1 MSLTHVVNTDPD
13 NKYEPYTAA
22 NPMPVSVTGGG
33 DASASNQA
41 TMITHLSDID
51 TAVTGTLNVSDS
63 TAQSS
68 LSSISSTVAGTLTV
82 SDSTAQASLS
92 SISSSVAGTLVVSDS
107 TAQSSLATIAG
118 AVAAGGIPALNLVE
132 VSDTNAQS
140 SLSTIAGAV
149 SGGNV
154 QVDIVSSSGT
164 IDIQNTTVSNKGSAF
179 NGANNATLASG
190 ALSSAVDITNMNHLS
205 IFYEDSNTALT
216 DKLTVMVSPDNSNYF
231 ELVEL
236 FPSTSGAVRNANLTD
251 LAGHGLTHLKLRND
265 SGSNSYSNVNITVV
279 GAP

>member
-33 DASASNQA
+33 DASSSNQL
-41 TMITHLSDID
+41 TMISHLSDID

-107 TAQSSLATIAG
+107 
-118 AVAAGGIPALNLVE
+118 V
-132 VSDTNAQS
+132 AQS

-149 SGGNV
+149 AAGGSPASNLV
-154 QVDIVSSSGT
+154 AVSDTIAQSSLSTIAGAVVGSELQVDIVSSST
-164 IDIQNTTVSNKGSAF
+164 LDIQNTTVSNKGSAF

-205 IFYEDSNTALT
+205 IFYEVSNTALT
-216 DKLTVMVSPDNSNYF
+216 DKLTVMVSPDNPC
-231 ELVEL
+231 LL
-236 FPSTSGAVRNANLTD
+236 
-251 LAGHGLTHLKLRND
+251 
-265 SGSNSYSNVNITVV
+265 
-279 GAP
+279 